1 MKNAVW
7 QKLWKILENTEILN
21 LSQQK
26 EEETIWFRIKLSYHK
41 VFHKNFVSNRNKKK
55 QQRYCKFDVSLKF

>member
-55 QQRYCKFDVSLKF
+55 QQRYLWISLSI